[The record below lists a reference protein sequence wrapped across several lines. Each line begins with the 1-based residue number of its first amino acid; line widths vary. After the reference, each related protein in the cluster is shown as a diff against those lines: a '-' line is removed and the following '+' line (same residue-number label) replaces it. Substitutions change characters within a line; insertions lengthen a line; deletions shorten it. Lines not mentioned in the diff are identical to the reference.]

1 MAGQEGLEPPAAGF
15 GVRSS
20 TIRATGLCSTQ
31 QHLGATRLGFGFLV
45 RRVLA
50 AEPAI
55 LVQVQLV
62 WSIPLVF
69 GR

>member
-1 MAGQEGLEPPAAGF
+1 
-15 GVRSS
+15 
-20 TIRATGLCSTQ
+20 
-31 QHLGATRLGFGFLV
+31 V